1 MHIKV
6 SVVQPLNNFKKE
18 SLVEMLFCPFVRT
31 TIVVKTLKMQC
42 GVPSWYP
49 ACMKSSVI
57 LYLMN
62 SPSTEQHSPTSNFSY
77 PLLWNVSQL
86 LIKKTSRW
94 MKPPWITSVC
104 ESKELARIAPTAS
117 RFLLHHEQK
126 LGASNSLNS
135 AFGKSLCRS
144 SFSLDSSTPE
154 SWTSVFL
161 AERRR

>member
-1 MHIKV
+1 MWRSFLI
-6 SVVQPLNNFKKE
+6 SCMYE
-18 SLVEMLFCPFVRT
+18 IFC
-31 TIVVKTLKMQC
+31 
-42 GVPSWYP
+42 Y
-49 ACMKSSVI
+49 I

-86 LIKKTSRW
+86 LIKKTSRL

-135 AFGKSLCRS
+135 TFGKSLCRS

-154 SWTSVFL
+154 S
-161 AERRR
+161 